1 MQKTTTPERHYRWH
15 IRWPDRAIEMC
26 TLPEVTL
33 EQVRKR
39 YPDAVEILDLPDEV
53 AIINSPALPPP

>member
-1 MQKTTTPERHYRWH
+1 MTERHYRWY
-15 IRWPDRAIEMC
+15 IRLPDRALEMC

-39 YPDAVEILDLPDEV
+39 YPDAIEIMDLPDNV
-53 AIINSPALPPP
+53 SRGSLDGVG

>member
-1 MQKTTTPERHYRWH
+1 MPERHYRWY

-33 EQVRKR
+33 EQVRRR
-39 YPDAVEILDLPDEV
+39 YPDAIEIMDLPDNV
-53 AIINSPALPPP
+53 SRGSLDGVG